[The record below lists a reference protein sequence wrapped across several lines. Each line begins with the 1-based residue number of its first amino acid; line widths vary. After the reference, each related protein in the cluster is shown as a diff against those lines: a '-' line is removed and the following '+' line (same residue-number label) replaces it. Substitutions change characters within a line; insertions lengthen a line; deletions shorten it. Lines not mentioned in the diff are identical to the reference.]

1 MKEKELRT
9 IVRKIILESD
19 NVISMD
25 RFQKGRIG
33 IVALPKP
40 SDIENL
46 LSTLTSTLSSLTEL
60 EEKLLEIDSF
70 ITEGKSNLE
79 GLISIFDMY
88 KNTRNPLSDLSL
100 EAIKVLVGEAE
111 AVKSGCNQINPLI
124 EELQEDIE
132 EINTSLSTD

>member
-9 IVRKIILESD
+9 IVRKIVLESD
-19 NVISMD
+19 NVISID
-25 RFQKGRIG
+25 RFQKGRAG
-33 IVALPKP
+33 VVALPKP

-46 LSTLTSTLSSLTEL
+46 MATLTSTLASLTEL

-79 GLISIFDMY
+79 GLISVFDMH

-100 EAIKVLVGEAE
+100 EAINVLVDEAE
-111 AVKSGCNQINPLI
+111 AVKAGCSQINPLV
-124 EELQEDIE
+124 EELQEDLE
-132 EINTSLSTD
+132 EISKTLSID